1 MSDPLAGAFYIS
13 GAMQVLSTVNTY
25 QYCYLCKQG
34 AIFSVIGTLLMSD
47 TGSTFSQ
54 NAALIG
60 GVIYAENTPVTL
72 IGTTITE
79 SYAYQGGVF
88 YFYDKSPLSV

>member
-1 MSDPLAGAFYIS
+1 MKDTD
-13 GAMQVLSTVNTY
+13 STYN
-25 QYCYLCKQG
+25 
-34 AIFSVIGTLLMSD
+34 
-47 TGSTFSQ
+47 Q